1 MNTDNPRFDARV
13 YSGEG
18 VLRALRRMTVNGK
31 ELNAGDEI
39 VGLELARAQ
48 QLIRIRRAVVD
59 LRGVAPKIPAPAKPS
74 APAASAPATDSLE
87 CDFPGCDVVAKS
99 KAGLAAHKR
108 SHN

>member
-18 VLRALRRMTVNGK
+18 VLRALRRMTVNGQ
-31 ELNAGDEI
+31 EVNAGDPI
-39 VGLELARAQ
+39 VGLELSRAQ

-59 LRGVAPKIPAPAKPS
+59 MSGVAPKIPAA
-74 APAASAPATDSLE
+74 APATPPPAAPKADSLE
-87 CDFPGCDVVAKS
+87 CDFPGCDVVAKN